1 MAGFLDDGDDGVDN
15 EVLEYIKEITNRR
28 DRGDNANWDNIGEA
42 RRGEILNIWGG
53 FNLNRVLDNIP
64 YQFSIENLEENVP
77 LRASGA
83 RLLGQRNPT
92 LQEFHAGERLDL
104 DNAFTALVQETR
116 DDADAADAAAAAAA
130 AGGGRQKRKS
140 KKRKSK
146 KRKSKKRKSKKRKSK
161 TRRRGR

>member
-1 MAGFLDDGDDGVDN
+1 MAGFLDDGVHGVDN
-15 EVLEYIKEITNRR
+15 EVLEHIKEITNRR
-28 DRGDNANWDNIGEA
+28 ARGDNANWDNIGEA
-42 RRGEILNIWGG
+42 RRGEILNTWRG

-64 YQFSIENLEENVP
+64 YQFSIENLEDNVP

-83 RLLGQRNPT
+83 RLLGQRHTT
-92 LQEFHAGERLDL
+92 LQEFHEGERVNL
-104 DNAFTALVQETR
+104 DNAFAALVQETR
-116 DDADAADAAAAAAA
+116 DDAAAA